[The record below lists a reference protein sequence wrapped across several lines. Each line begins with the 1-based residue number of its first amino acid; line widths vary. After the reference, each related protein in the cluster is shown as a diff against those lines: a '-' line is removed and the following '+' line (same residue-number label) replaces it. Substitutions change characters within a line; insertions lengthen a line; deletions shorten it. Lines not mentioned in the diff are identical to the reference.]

1 MSKTKSTSRCRKW
14 QLTINNPMEH
24 EMEHKAIKEILNTF
38 PSLVYWCMGDEI
50 GNDTNTYHTHIYMYA
65 KHPIRFTTLKNK
77 FPMTRRCEDANID
90 VKSIHAIRRTIS
102 SHLRTILPIASVASL
117 LGHLEETNEKHYN
130 YDILTQK
137 IKLECVTQ
145 MYETYQVNNSHLE

>member
-50 GNDTNTYHTHIYMYA
+50 GNDTNTYHTHIYS
-65 KHPIRFTTLKNK
+65 PISLKPDKFAEVHKTLYSINRDNLSCLNK
-77 FPMTRRCEDANID
+77 
-90 VKSIHAIRRTIS
+90 K
-102 SHLRTILPIASVASL
+102 
-117 LGHLEETNEKHYN
+117 K
-130 YDILTQK
+130 
-137 IKLECVTQ
+137 
-145 MYETYQVNNSHLE
+145 